1 MLQSLQ
7 KFIYHNQD
15 ITSMYKVIIRNRT
28 TEITVVSVPDM
39 RNWFDS

>member
-28 TEITVVSVPDM
+28 TEITIVSGSDT
-39 RNWFDS
+39 RNWFEP